1 LLLNK
6 IHFFKDKYKE
16 FRKVGEDI
24 QYFGNDNIKK
34 GDRIEI
40 TPPVPF
46 GLTFIFKEFA
56 EQFYF
61 WGGKY
66 KFLKD
71 REGNEIGNDLDSKI
85 VILNKSYV
93 LISKKIS
100 RKGEQQLPAEEPTKV
115 TLDKILYLKKAS
127 DYSKM
132 PSETL

>member
-1 LLLNK
+1 MGK
-6 IHFFKDKYKE
+6 YKYKE
-16 FRKVGEDI
+16 FGKLGETI
-24 QYFGNDNIKK
+24 QYFGDGNIKK
-34 GDRIEI
+34 GEIIEI
-40 TPPVPF
+40 THRPPLRF
-46 GLTFIFKEFA
+46 LFKEVT
-56 EQFYF
+56 EPLYF
-61 WGGKY
+61 LGGEYKY
-66 KFLKD
+66 LRD
-71 REGNEIGNDLDSKI
+71 SDGNEIGNDLDSKI